1 MVETAADP
9 EDKPIILVADDDE
22 MQRFLIG
29 EALEAEGF
37 TVHLVGDGSA
47 AIEAC
52 KSLRPDVVLLDVIM
66 PGIDGYTACSEIRQQ
81 PHGEQLPI
89 VMVTGQEDIDSIARA
104 YEAGA
109 TDFIGKP
116 LNWTLLRHRI
126 RYVYRAG
133 ATLKQLL
140 ASEMRLAEAQSIAH
154 LGSWE
159 WIPGDKQLD
168 CSIEVLKIFALP
180 HQDGIL
186 PLHALFDRIHPEDR
200 GSFETELERLA
211 NTRTMLASEFR
222 IMLEDDR
229 ERVVEVYATA
239 GDLGPHQAVA
249 IKGTFQD
256 VTERRLTEAKLHHL
270 YHHDP
275 LTGLPNRPLFQ
286 DRLDQALARARREGV
301 DAAVICIDIDHFK
314 DINDTYGHAA
324 GDLLLQD
331 IAARLHQQVRD
342 VDTVARLG
350 GDTFAIAQ
358 VGLAQPLGA
367 ERLSNRLLE
376 ALRKP
381 FEANG
386 KEVFIGGSVGVAVGP
401 HDASEPEQ
409 LLIKADIAL
418 RGAKAEGRGSC
429 HFFEGG
435 MDVAFRAR
443 KQVEQDLRTALA
455 ENWFELHYQPQVAV
469 DNEAIVGVEALIRL
483 RHPDNGLIMPDHF
496 IPIAEETGLIVPIGE
511 WVLRQACHQASSW
524 QDMRLPALR
533 VAVNLS
539 PAQFKEDGFTETVMD
554 VLAETKL
561 DPKLLEVEITE
572 NVLIR
577 ETENVID
584 VLHRIQALGVQIAM
598 DDFGTGYSSLSYLLR
613 FPFDRIKIDRSFI
626 KDMTENPDAA
636 AIVGAV
642 ITLGRRLNMSTTAE
656 GVETYEQLV
665 CLKKETCHEV
675 QGYYFG
681 RPMPADSITS
691 LLKGCDKPIDSTVR
705 HAALLSD

>member
-1 MVETAADP
+1 MVETASDP
-9 EDKPIILVADDDE
+9 EDKPVILVADDDE
-22 MQRFLIG
+22 MQRFLMG

-37 TVHLVGDGSA
+37 NVHLVGDGSA
-47 AIEAC
+47 AIDTC
-52 KSLRPDVVLLDVIM
+52 RLLQPDVVLLDVVM
-66 PGIDGYTACSEIRQQ
+66 PGIDGFTACSEIRRL
-81 PHGEQLPI
+81 PHGEQMPI
-89 VMVTGQEDIDSIARA
+89 VMVTGQEDLESIARA

-109 TDFIGKP
+109 TDFIAKP

-140 ASEMRLAEAQSIAH
+140 ASEMRLAEAQRIAH

-159 WIPGDKQLD
+159 WVPGDKQLD
-168 CSIEVLKIFALP
+168 CSIEVLKIFAFP
-180 HQDGIL
+180 HQDSIL
-186 PLHALFDRIHPEDR
+186 PLSTLFDRIHPEDR
-200 GSFETELERLA
+200 GSFETELARLA
-211 NTRTMLASEFR
+211 NARTTLATEFR
-222 IMLEDDR
+222 VMLEDDM
-229 ERVVEVYATA
+229 ERVVEVHATA
-239 GDLGPHQAVA
+239 GDARPHQAAV

-270 YHHDP
+270 SHHDP

-286 DRLDQALARARREGV
+286 DRLEQALARARREGV

-331 IAARLHQQVRD
+331 IAERLHQQVRD

-381 FEANG
+381 FEVNG
-386 KEVFIGGSVGVAVGP
+386 KEMFIGGSVGVAIGP
-401 HDASEPEQ
+401 HDAGEPEQ

-418 RGAKAEGRGSC
+418 RGAKAEGRGFC

-455 ENWFELHYQPQVAV
+455 EDWFELHYQPQVAV
-469 DNEAIVGVEALIRL
+469 DNEEIVGVEALIRL
-483 RHPDNGLIMPDHF
+483 RHPDNGLVMPDHF

-511 WVLRQACHQASSW
+511 WVLRTACRQASSW
-524 QDMRLPALR
+524 QEMRLPALR

-539 PAQFKEDGFTETVMD
+539 PAQLKEGGFSESVTT

-561 DPKLLEVEITE
+561 DPRLLEVEITE

-584 VLHRIQALGVQIAM
+584 VLHKIKALGVQIAM

-626 KDMTENPDAA
+626 KDMTENPDAT

-642 ITLGRRLNMSTTAE
+642 ITLARRLNMSTTAE

-665 CLKKETCHEV
+665 CLKQETCHEV

-681 RPMPADSITS
+681 RPMPASSITD
-691 LLKGCDKPIDSTVR
+691 LLNEAGKPVDDQVR
-705 HAALLSD
+705 HTTLISD